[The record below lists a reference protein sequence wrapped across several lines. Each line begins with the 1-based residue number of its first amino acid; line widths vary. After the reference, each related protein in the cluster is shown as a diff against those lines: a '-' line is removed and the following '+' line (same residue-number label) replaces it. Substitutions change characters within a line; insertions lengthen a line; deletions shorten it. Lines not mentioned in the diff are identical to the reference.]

1 MRVYLN
7 KSPRSVAIV
16 SDGFALLLRE
26 MHGQASKDSKPKCV
40 IEFVPEQLV
49 PLHKYV
55 ELKGLGGSEIH
66 AVLGIVCMKGLV
78 FVGFVTGRSEVG
90 SVRINERIYKIT
102 ATTFVC
108 LNSDSYDYALF
119 DGRIRT
125 HEDFP
130 EIPVHSIIRLLA
142 TGTFYY
148 SPCFDLVSRFQER
161 GVRSARSVSS
171 FNLVDDYDGRFAW
184 NRSMIGQLQLFR
196 NRLSKDERRVF
207 NAGQFVVSIIRGFA
221 QTVTVNEN
229 EGLLTIIS
237 KQSCLKGSPMFGPY
251 CADDDGN
258 VPNFVETE
266 IILTNKYYCFALVQL
281 SGNVPLV
288 WKLESQL
295 MSTKIEFPRSE
306 EASNVAFSKHFE
318 TLILEHGAVHV
329 IDALSRS
336 GDQPELSRRYAKMV
350 QQSPFWGSHLSYT
363 KADIPSSLIF
373 KSSYHY
379 LAPLMQQISDHLK
392 TYEAFCFDIETR
404 TYIGRQSGV
413 LLVNTLASTERANT
427 IMAAVS
433 AEVLDY
439 FFKFL
444 NFTPGPEFW
453 AKHQFLWTEN
463 GTCLERMVEGYTSSK
478 TKTKSGGFVGKVAEK
493 SKKYV
498 SSTSSVTF
506 SKQNQF
512 DKLLGQRDSQVEVA
526 LYDPIH
532 DYVVAELQ
540 KRADEFTMTKELSL
554 WTGTFN
560 VNAIKYDGDITSW
573 FFPAPEKYPEYD
585 IIAVGLEEV
594 VELSPGKMLNI
605 DASTK
610 IFWEKKIKETLN
622 WFKEGVGYTLLKS
635 EQLGGILSL
644 VFVQEKNFEYISN
657 VETSFKK
664 TGFRGI
670 SANKGG
676 IAIAFDYSS
685 SIRLCFIASHLAAG
699 HHNVDE
705 RHQNYKAIANGLRF
719 RHNKS
724 IRDFDCVFWVGDF
737 NFRIDL
743 PNEQVRTH
751 LDEVRFTPLFEYDQ
765 LNKQMATGESFPYFN
780 EMAINFPPTYKFDRG
795 TDTYDTSDK
804 QRVPAWT
811 DRILSLARS
820 KNVVLRQLEYGCA
833 QEIKFSDHKPVYG
846 VFHAKLD
853 IADQKIMSE
862 IEKQL
867 YETRKVELVGVN
879 SLVLAQNI
887 NESTFLL
894 THGLPAPS
902 GKTTGAKWWI
912 PGGTSGKIKVSF
924 PEVDSGRYVI
934 NPKLPANPF
943 TKTTEEEFVKKPV
956 ESIGPHSE

>member
-1 MRVYLN
+1 MKVYLN
-7 KSPRSVAIV
+7 KNPRSVALV
-16 SDGFALLLRE
+16 SNGFALLLRD
-26 MHGQASKDSKPKCV
+26 MHGNPGKGTQSRCV
-40 IEFVPEQLV
+40 IEFVPESLV
-49 PLHKYV
+49 PLHKFV
-55 ELKGLGGSEIH
+55 EVRGIAGAELHAFLGVTCIKGLIF
-66 AVLGIVCMKGLV
+66 L
-78 FVGFVTGRSEVG
+78 GFVSGRSEVG
-90 SVRINERIYKIT
+90 SVRINEKIFRIT
-102 ATTFVC
+102 AATFIC
-108 LNSDSYDYALF
+108 LSNDSYDYVLF
-119 DGRIRT
+119 DDRVHT

-130 EIPVHSIIRLLA
+130 ELPVYSIVKLLA

-148 SPCFDLVSRFQER
+148 SPHFDLVSRTQER
-161 GVRSARSVSS
+161 GARGTRSSYSLNSVE
-171 FNLVDDYDGRFAW
+171 DYDGQFAW
-184 NRSMIGQLQLFR
+184 NRNMIESFQSFR
-196 NRLSKDERRVF
+196 NRLGKEERRAF
-207 NAGQFVVSIIRGFA
+207 ESGQFLVSMIRGFA
-221 QTVTVNEN
+221 QSVTVNEN

-237 KQSCLKGSPMFGPY
+237 KQSCRKGSLIFGPF
-251 CADDDGN
+251 CADDSGN
-258 VPNFVETE
+258 VSNFVETE
-266 IILTNKYYCFALVQL
+266 IILTNKDYCFALVQL

-295 MSTKIEFPRSE
+295 VSTKIEFPKSE
-306 EASNVAFSKHFE
+306 DASNVAFTKHFE

-329 IDALSRS
+329 IDALSKS
-336 GDQPELSRRYAKMV
+336 GDQPELSRRYLSMIQNSA
-350 QQSPFWGSHLSYT
+350 FWGDQLSYT
-363 KADIPSSLIF
+363 KVEVPNSLLF

-379 LAPLMQQISDHLK
+379 LSPLMHQISDILK
-392 TYEAFCFDIETR
+392 TYEAFCYDNDSR

-413 LLVNTLASTERANT
+413 LLVNTLNSTERSNT
-427 IMAAVS
+427 IQAGVS

-453 AKHQFLWTEN
+453 IKHQFLWSEN
-463 GTCLERMVEGYTSSK
+463 GATLQRMIEGYVSKK
-478 TKTKSGGFVGKVAEK
+478 TKNKTGGIVGKVAER

-498 SSTSSVTF
+498 SSPSSVNV

-512 DKLLGQRDSQVEVA
+512 DKLLGQRDSQSPVE

-532 DYVVAELQ
+532 DFVLAELE
-540 KRADEFTMTKELSL
+540 KKADVFTITKDVQI

-560 VNAIKYDGDITSW
+560 VNATQYDGDLTSW
-573 FFPAPEKYPEYD
+573 FFPYPDKYQEYD
-585 IIAVGLEEV
+585 VVAIGLEEV

-605 DASTK
+605 DASIK

-622 WFKEGVGYTLLKS
+622 WFKEGCSYTLLKS
-635 EQLGGILSL
+635 EQLGGILNL
-644 VFVQEKNFEYISN
+644 VFVQEKGFEYIGN

-676 IAIAFDYSS
+676 VAIAVDYSS
-685 SIRLCFIASHLAAG
+685 SIRFCFITSHLAAG

-724 IRDFDCVFWVGDF
+724 IRDFDCIFWVGDF

-743 PNEQVRTH
+743 PNEEVRTQ
-751 LDEVRFTPLFEYDQ
+751 LDDVQYSPLFEYDQ
-765 LNKQMATGESFPYFN
+765 LNKQMATGESFPYFD

-804 QRVPAWT
+804 QRIPAWT

-820 KNVVLRQLEYGCA
+820 KNVELKQMEYGCA
-833 QEIKFSDHKPVYG
+833 YDIKFSDHKPVYG
-846 VFHAKLD
+846 IFHAKLD
-853 IADQKIMSE
+853 IADQTIMSQ

-867 YETRKVELVGVN
+867 YESRKVEFLGVN

-894 THGLPAPS
+894 PHGLPAPS
-902 GKTTGAKWWI
+902 GKTTGSRWWI
-912 PGGTSGKIKVSF
+912 PGGVAGKIKVRF
-924 PEVDSGRYVI
+924 PELDSGEYIV
-934 NPKLPANPF
+934 NPRLPPNPF
-943 TKTTEEEFVKKPV
+943 TKTTEEDFIKKPTESNGV
-956 ESIGPHSE
+956 ETD